1 MTIAVGIELP
11 EAEIADICRRHQVKE
26 LSLFG
31 SAARG
36 EMRPDSDV
44 DLLVDFLPGARPGLL
59 GVSAMM
65 REFTALLGRRV
76 DLAVKPAQKPLI
88 RPGVLAEARLIYSAR
103 SVAIFGKI
111 AISRLTIISLRET
124 IISGAVTRR
133 LIADCRDRPKKL
145 HPASSSGDV
154 CARATS

>member
-1 MTIAVGIELP
+1 MDPEGDAMTIGADIELP
-11 EAEIADICRRHQVKE
+11 ETEIVEICRRHQVRE

-36 EMRPDSDV
+36 EMRPDSDI

-76 DLAVKPAQKPLI
+76 DLAVKPALKPLI
-88 RPGVLAEARLIYSAR
+88 RAGVLAEARLIYA
-103 SVAIFGKI
+103 A
-111 AISRLTIISLRET
+111 
-124 IISGAVTRR
+124 
-133 LIADCRDRPKKL
+133 
-145 HPASSSGDV
+145 
-154 CARATS
+154 